1 MVKINVTNRLKRFT
15 AKGKTLHPF
24 GEEHLSPLETDWIA
38 RREREGVLIIA
49 QNLFLK
55 GETNMKKIVA
65 LVLALMM
72 VLSLGVSAL
81 ALTKIELNKV
91 EKTDD
96 GKKLIKFENTVDI
109 LGDPAADKVLYTD
122 GAKGG
127 VAYFVLNTTGL
138 KDVKATYSND
148 TVKAEV
154 MDYNPE
160 TMEWV
165 DGVAYQVVRKDGKA
179 IDEWLNKIPAYDK
192 DTQPDGLDWNK
203 CVPEGGKD
211 QYDWCAYAAKTLNKY
226 FKTTQFYVKTTS
238 EIKILKLTV
247 AANYSASF
255 TEGSVKVSA
264 LRVEDKKTVYTEMK
278 IVNDITIFA
287 YEYVKSAAEYKYALE
302 LFDTGYS
309 DYKTYVN
316 GYKQAD
322 LAQIMGSRVISTTAF
337 RAIEGKNIT
346 VNVYPSAKENDNRVA
361 KSADVT
367 IYNVA
372 AGQKGVNFE
381 YYEKEVKEANKTALA
396 VDGENRKVE
405 FGFYGDQVVKSKFT
419 VNFDLDWTYFQLREF
434 FGKKIEEQDVVTYY
448 IIKDG
453 KVLKEV
459 KVDYMTVDYNDTVK
473 LSIDGE
479 NTTLGQYQI
488 AVKVPAENKGEK
500 NPNTGAES
508 VMGVVAAVAVVS
520 VAAAAAVSLKK

>member
-1 MVKINVTNRLKRFT
+1 
-15 AKGKTLHPF
+15 
-24 GEEHLSPLETDWIA
+24 
-38 RREREGVLIIA
+38 
-49 QNLFLK
+49 
-55 GETNMKKIVA
+55 MKKIVA

-81 ALTKIELNKV
+81 ALTEIKLDQV
-91 EKTDD
+91 EVTED
-96 GKKLIKFENTVDI
+96 GTKLIKFQDTVSFI
-109 LGDPAADKVLYTD
+109 GDPAKVLYTN
-122 GAKGG
+122 GPHGG

-148 TVKAEV
+148 AVKAEII
-154 MDYNPE
+154 DYDPE
-160 TMEWV
+160 KMEYV
-165 DGVAYQVVRKDGKA
+165 DGADWAVVRKDGKA
-179 IDEWLNKIPAYDK
+179 IDEWLNDANNGI
-192 DTQPDGLDWNK
+192 DWSK
-203 CVPEGGKD
+203 CVESGKGN
-211 QYDWCAYAAKTLNKY
+211 YDWCKYVAKTLNKY
-226 FKTTQFYVKTTS
+226 FKTTQFVVKTTS
-238 EIKILKLTV
+238 EIKVLKLTV

-255 TEGSVKVSA
+255 TEGNVKVSA
-264 LRVEDKKTVYTEMK
+264 LRVADKKTVYTEMK
-278 IVNDITIFA
+278 FVNDITIFA
-287 YEYVKSAAEYKYALE
+287 YEYVKSAAEYDYALE
-302 LFDTGYS
+302 LFDEGYS
-309 DYKTYVN
+309 DYETYLA
-316 GYKQAD
+316 GYKTPD
-322 LAQIMGSRVISTTAF
+322 TAQRPGSRVISTTAF
-337 RAIEGKNIT
+337 RAIEGKDIT
-346 VNVYPSAKENDNRVA
+346 VNVYPTPKENDERVA

-381 YYEKEVKEANKTALA
+381 YYEKEVKEATSTALA

-419 VNFDLDWTYFQLREF
+419 VNFDLDWTYFELREF
-434 FGKKIEEQDVVTYY
+434 FGKKVEEQDIVTYY
-448 IIKDG
+448 ILKDG

-479 NTTLGQYQI
+479 NTTLGQYAI

>member
-1 MVKINVTNRLKRFT
+1 
-15 AKGKTLHPF
+15 
-24 GEEHLSPLETDWIA
+24 
-38 RREREGVLIIA
+38 
-49 QNLFLK
+49 
-55 GETNMKKIVA
+55 MKKIVA

-81 ALTKIELNKV
+81 ALTKIDLDQV
-91 EKTDD
+91 EVTED
-96 GKKLIKFENTVDI
+96 GTKLIKFVDTVEFI
-109 LGDPAADKVLYTD
+109 GADKVLYTK
-122 GAKGG
+122 GPHGG

-148 TVKAEV
+148 AVKAEII
-154 MDYNPE
+154 DYDPE
-160 TMEWV
+160 KMEYV
-165 DGVAYQVVRKDGKA
+165 DGADWAVVRKDGKA
-179 IDEWLNKIPAYDK
+179 IDEWLKKIPAYDK
-192 DTQPDGLDWNK
+192 DTQPDGLDWSK
-203 CVPEGGKD
+203 CVESGKGN
-211 QYDWCAYAAKTLNKY
+211 YDWCKYAAKTLNKF
-226 FKTTQFYVKTTS
+226 FKTTQFVVKTTS
-238 EIKILKLTV
+238 EIKVLKLTV

-264 LRVEDKKTVYTEMK
+264 LRVADKKTVYTEMK
-278 IVNDITIFA
+278 FVNDITIFA

-309 DYKTYVN
+309 DYETYVN

-322 LAQIMGSRVISTTAF
+322 LAQRMGSRVISTTAF
-337 RAIEGKNIT
+337 RAIEGKDIT
-346 VNVYPSAKENDNRVA
+346 VNVYPTPKENDERVA

-381 YYEKEVKEANKTALA
+381 YYEREAKEANKTALA

-419 VNFDLDWTYFQLREF
+419 VNFNLDWTYFELREF
-434 FGKKIEEQDVVTYY
+434 FGKKVEEQDIVTYY
-448 IIKDG
+448 ILKDG

-479 NTTLGQYQI
+479 NTTLGQYAI
-488 AVKVPAENKGEK
+488 AVKVPAENKGEE

>member
-1 MVKINVTNRLKRFT
+1 
-15 AKGKTLHPF
+15 
-24 GEEHLSPLETDWIA
+24 
-38 RREREGVLIIA
+38 
-49 QNLFLK
+49 
-55 GETNMKKIVA
+55 MKKIVA

-81 ALTKIELNKV
+81 ALTKIDLDQV
-91 EKTDD
+91 EVTED
-96 GKKLIKFENTVDI
+96 GTKLIKFVDTVEFI
-109 LGDPAADKVLYTD
+109 GAGKVLYTN
-122 GAKGG
+122 GPHGG

-148 TVKAEV
+148 AVKAEII
-154 MDYNPE
+154 DYDPE
-160 TMEWV
+160 KMEFV
-165 DGVAYQVVRKDGKA
+165 DGADWAVVRKDGKA
-179 IDEWLNKIPAYDK
+179 IDEYLAAS
-192 DTQPDGLDWNK
+192 TTLDWSK
-203 CVPEGGKD
+203 CVESGKGN
-211 QYDWCAYAAKTLNKY
+211 YDWCKYVAKTLNKE
-226 FKTTQFYVKTTS
+226 FKTTQFVVKTTS
-238 EIKILKLTV
+238 EIKVLKLTV

-264 LRVEDKKTVYTEMK
+264 LRVADKKTVYTEMK
-278 IVNDITIFA
+278 FVNDITIFA
-287 YEYVKSAAEYKYALE
+287 YEYVKSAAENDYALE
-302 LFDTGYS
+302 LFDEGYS
-309 DYKTYVN
+309 DYETYLA
-316 GYKQAD
+316 GYKTPD
-322 LAQIMGSRVISTTAF
+322 TAQRLGSRVISTTAF
-337 RAIEGKNIT
+337 RAIEGKDIT
-346 VNVYPSAKENDNRVA
+346 VNVYPTPKENDERVA

-381 YYEKEVKEANKTALA
+381 YYEKEVKEATSTALA

-419 VNFDLDWTYFQLREF
+419 VNFDLDWTYFELREF
-434 FGKKIEEQDVVTYY
+434 FGKKVEEQDIVTYY
-448 IIKDG
+448 ILKDG

-479 NTTLGQYQI
+479 NTTLGQYAI
-488 AVKVPAENKGEK
+488 AVKVPAENKGEE

>member
-1 MVKINVTNRLKRFT
+1 
-15 AKGKTLHPF
+15 
-24 GEEHLSPLETDWIA
+24 
-38 RREREGVLIIA
+38 
-49 QNLFLK
+49 
-55 GETNMKKIVA
+55 MKKIVA

-81 ALTKIELNKV
+81 ALTKIDLDQV
-91 EKTDD
+91 EVTED
-96 GKKLIKFENTVDI
+96 GTKLIKFVDTVEFI
-109 LGDPAADKVLYTD
+109 GADKVLYTN
-122 GAKGG
+122 GPHGG

-148 TVKAEV
+148 AVKAEII
-154 MDYNPE
+154 DYDPE
-160 TMEWV
+160 KMEYV
-165 DGVAYQVVRKDGKA
+165 DGADWAVVRKDGKA
-179 IDEWLNKIPAYDK
+179 IDEYLAAS
-192 DTQPDGLDWNK
+192 TTLDWSK
-203 CVPEGGKD
+203 CVESGKGN
-211 QYDWCAYAAKTLNKY
+211 YDWCKYVAKTLNKE
-226 FKTTQFYVKTTS
+226 FKTTQFVVKTTS
-238 EIKILKLTV
+238 EIKVLKLTV

-255 TEGSVKVSA
+255 TEGNVKVSA
-264 LRVEDKKTVYTEMK
+264 LRVADKKTVYTEMK
-278 IVNDITIFA
+278 FVNDITIFA
-287 YEYVKSAAEYKYALE
+287 YEYVKSAAENDYALE
-302 LFDTGYS
+302 LFDEGYS
-309 DYKTYVN
+309 DYETYLA
-316 GYKQAD
+316 GYKTPD
-322 LAQIMGSRVISTTAF
+322 TAQRRGSRVISTTAF
-337 RAIEGKNIT
+337 RAIEGKDIT
-346 VNVYPSAKENDNRVA
+346 VNVYPTPKENDERVA

-381 YYEKEVKEANKTALA
+381 YYEKEVKEATSTALA

-419 VNFDLDWTYFQLREF
+419 VNFDLDWTYFELREF
-434 FGKKIEEQDVVTYY
+434 FGKKVEEQDIVTYY
-448 IIKDG
+448 ILKDG

-479 NTTLGQYQI
+479 NTTLGQYAI
-488 AVKVPAENKGEK
+488 AVKVPAENKGEE

>member
-1 MVKINVTNRLKRFT
+1 
-15 AKGKTLHPF
+15 
-24 GEEHLSPLETDWIA
+24 
-38 RREREGVLIIA
+38 
-49 QNLFLK
+49 
-55 GETNMKKIVA
+55 MKKIVA

-81 ALTKIELNKV
+81 ALTEIKLDQV
-91 EKTDD
+91 EVTED
-96 GKKLIKFENTVDI
+96 GTKLIKFQDTVSFI
-109 LGDPAADKVLYTD
+109 GDPAKVLYTN
-122 GAKGG
+122 GPHGG

-148 TVKAEV
+148 AVKAEII
-154 MDYNPE
+154 DYDPE
-160 TMEWV
+160 KMEYV
-165 DGVAYQVVRKDGKA
+165 DGADWAVVRKDGKA
-179 IDEWLNKIPAYDK
+179 IDEWLNNPNNGI
-192 DTQPDGLDWNK
+192 DWSK
-203 CVPEGGKD
+203 CVESGKGN
-211 QYDWCAYAAKTLNKY
+211 YDWCKYVAKTLNKY
-226 FKTTQFYVKTTS
+226 FKTTQFVVKTTS
-238 EIKILKLTV
+238 EIKVLKLTV

-255 TEGSVKVSA
+255 TEGNVKVSA
-264 LRVEDKKTVYTEMK
+264 LRVADKKTVYTEMK
-278 IVNDITIFA
+278 FVNDITIFA
-287 YEYVKSAAEYKYALE
+287 YEYVKSAAEYDYALE
-302 LFDTGYS
+302 LFDEGYS
-309 DYKTYVN
+309 DYETYLA
-316 GYKQAD
+316 GYKTPD
-322 LAQIMGSRVISTTAF
+322 TAQRRGSRVISTTAF
-337 RAIEGKNIT
+337 RAIEGKDIT
-346 VNVYPSAKENDNRVA
+346 VNVYPTPKENDERVA

-381 YYEKEVKEANKTALA
+381 YYEKEVKEATSTALA

-419 VNFDLDWTYFQLREF
+419 VNFDLDWTYFELREF
-434 FGKKIEEQDVVTYY
+434 FGKKVEEQDIVTYY
-448 IIKDG
+448 ILKDG

-479 NTTLGQYQI
+479 NTTLGQYAI
-488 AVKVPAENKGEK
+488 AVKVPAENKGEE

>member
-1 MVKINVTNRLKRFT
+1 
-15 AKGKTLHPF
+15 
-24 GEEHLSPLETDWIA
+24 
-38 RREREGVLIIA
+38 
-49 QNLFLK
+49 
-55 GETNMKKIVA
+55 MKKIVA

-72 VLSLGVSAL
+72 VLSLGVSAF
-81 ALTKIELNKV
+81 ALTKIELNQV

-96 GKKLIKFENTVDI
+96 GKSLIKFQDTVSF
-109 LGDPAADKVLYTD
+109 LGDPSADKVLYTD
-122 GAKGG
+122 GPHGG
-127 VAYFVLNTTGL
+127 VAYFVIKTTGL

-148 TVKAEV
+148 TVKAEII
-154 MDYNPE
+154 DYNPE

-179 IDEWLNKIPAYDK
+179 IDEWLNN
-192 DTQPDGLDWNK
+192 PDNGIDWSK

-211 QYDWCAYAAKTLNKY
+211 QYGWCVYVVNTLNKY
-226 FKTTQFYVKTTS
+226 FKTTQFVVKTTS
-238 EIKILKLTV
+238 DIKILKLTV

-264 LRVEDKKTVYTEMK
+264 LRVEDKKTVYNEMK
-278 IVNDITIFA
+278 FVNDITIFA

-309 DYKTYVN
+309 DYETYVN

-322 LAQIMGSRVISTTAF
+322 LAQRMGSRVISTTAF

-346 VNVYPSAKENDNRVA
+346 VNVYPSAKENDERVA

-434 FGKKIEEQDVVTYY
+434 FGKKIEEQDIVTYY

-488 AVKVPAENKGEK
+488 AVKVPAENKGEQ

>member
-1 MVKINVTNRLKRFT
+1 
-15 AKGKTLHPF
+15 
-24 GEEHLSPLETDWIA
+24 
-38 RREREGVLIIA
+38 
-49 QNLFLK
+49 
-55 GETNMKKIVA
+55 MKKIVA

-81 ALTKIELNKV
+81 ALTEIKLDQV
-91 EKTDD
+91 EVTED
-96 GKKLIKFENTVDI
+96 GTKLIKFVDTVEFI
-109 LGDPAADKVLYTD
+109 GADKVLYTN
-122 GAKGG
+122 GPHGG
-127 VAYFVLNTTGL
+127 VAYFVLKTTGL

-148 TVKAEV
+148 AVKAEII
-154 MDYNPE
+154 DYDPE
-160 TMEWV
+160 KMEYV
-165 DGVAYQVVRKDGKA
+165 DGADWAVVRKDGKA
-179 IDEWLNKIPAYDK
+179 IDEYLAAS
-192 DTQPDGLDWNK
+192 TTLDWSK
-203 CVPEGGKD
+203 CVESGKGN
-211 QYDWCAYAAKTLNKY
+211 YDWCKYVAKTLNKE
-226 FKTTQFYVKTTS
+226 FKTTQFVVKTTS
-238 EIKILKLTV
+238 EIKVLKLTV

-264 LRVEDKKTVYTEMK
+264 LRVADKKTVYTEMK
-278 IVNDITIFA
+278 FVNDITIFA
-287 YEYVKSAAEYKYALE
+287 YEYVKSAAENDYALE
-302 LFDTGYS
+302 LFDEGYS
-309 DYKTYVN
+309 DYETYLA
-316 GYKQAD
+316 GYTTPET
-322 LAQIMGSRVISTTAF
+322 AQRLGSRVISTTAF
-337 RAIEGKNIT
+337 RAIEGKDIT
-346 VNVYPSAKENDNRVA
+346 VNVYPTPKENDERVA

-381 YYEKEVKEANKTALA
+381 YYEKEVKEATSTALA

-419 VNFDLDWTYFQLREF
+419 VNFDLDWTYFELREF
-434 FGKKIEEQDVVTYY
+434 FGKKVEEQDIVTYY
-448 IIKDG
+448 ILKDG

-479 NTTLGQYQI
+479 NTTLGQYAI
-488 AVKVPAENKGEK
+488 AVKVPAENKGEE

>member
-1 MVKINVTNRLKRFT
+1 
-15 AKGKTLHPF
+15 
-24 GEEHLSPLETDWIA
+24 
-38 RREREGVLIIA
+38 
-49 QNLFLK
+49 
-55 GETNMKKIVA
+55 MKKIVA

-81 ALTKIELNKV
+81 ALTEIKLDQV
-91 EKTDD
+91 EVTED
-96 GKKLIKFENTVDI
+96 GTKLIKFVDTVEFI
-109 LGDPAADKVLYTD
+109 GADKVLYTN
-122 GAKGG
+122 GPHGG
-127 VAYFVLNTTGL
+127 VAYFVLKTTGL

-148 TVKAEV
+148 AVKAEII
-154 MDYNPE
+154 DYDPE
-160 TMEWV
+160 KMEFV
-165 DGVAYQVVRKDGKA
+165 DGADWAVVRKDGKA
-179 IDEWLNKIPAYDK
+179 IDEYLAAS
-192 DTQPDGLDWNK
+192 TTLDWSK
-203 CVPEGGKD
+203 CVESGKGN
-211 QYDWCAYAAKTLNKY
+211 YDWCKYVAKTLNKE
-226 FKTTQFYVKTTS
+226 FKTTQFVVKTTS
-238 EIKILKLTV
+238 EIKVLKLTV

-264 LRVEDKKTVYTEMK
+264 LRVADKKTVYTEMK
-278 IVNDITIFA
+278 FVNDITIFA
-287 YEYVKSAAEYKYALE
+287 YEYVKSAAENNYALE
-302 LFDTGYS
+302 LFDEGYS
-309 DYKTYVN
+309 DYETYLA
-316 GYKQAD
+316 GYKTPD
-322 LAQIMGSRVISTTAF
+322 TAQRPGSRVISTTAF
-337 RAIEGKNIT
+337 RAIEGKDIT
-346 VNVYPSAKENDNRVA
+346 VNVYPTPKENDERVA

-381 YYEKEVKEANKTALA
+381 YYEKEVKEATSTALA

-419 VNFDLDWTYFQLREF
+419 VNFDLDWTYFELREF
-434 FGKKIEEQDVVTYY
+434 FGKKVEEQDIVTYY
-448 IIKDG
+448 ILKDG

-479 NTTLGQYQI
+479 NTTLGQYAI
-488 AVKVPAENKGEK
+488 AVKVPAENKGEE

>member
-1 MVKINVTNRLKRFT
+1 
-15 AKGKTLHPF
+15 
-24 GEEHLSPLETDWIA
+24 
-38 RREREGVLIIA
+38 
-49 QNLFLK
+49 
-55 GETNMKKIVA
+55 MKKIVA

-81 ALTKIELNKV
+81 ALTKIDLDQV
-91 EKTDD
+91 EVTED
-96 GKKLIKFENTVDI
+96 GKSHYKFQDTVFFD
-109 LGDPAADKVLYTD
+109 GDTSKDKVLYTK
-122 GAKGG
+122 GPHGG
-127 VAYFVLNTTGL
+127 VAHFVINTTGL

-148 TVKAEV
+148 AVKAEV

-160 TMEWV
+160 TMEYLS
-165 DGVAYQVVRKDGKA
+165 DATYDLARKDGSANKLA
-179 IDEWLNKIPAYDK
+179 EDLANTKTVDWSEEAKMNRYEWIKYVA
-192 DTQPDGLDWNK
+192 T
-203 CVPEGGKD
+203 
-211 QYDWCAYAAKTLNKY
+211 TLNKE
-226 FKTTQFYVKTTS
+226 FKTTQYYAKCTS
-238 EIKILKLTV
+238 EIKVLKLTV

-264 LRVEDKKTVYTEMK
+264 LRVADKKTVYTEMK
-278 IVNDITIFA
+278 FVNDITIFA

-309 DYKTYVN
+309 DYETYVN

-322 LAQIMGSRVISTTAF
+322 LAQRMGSRVISTTAF
-337 RAIEGKNIT
+337 RAIEGKDIT
-346 VNVYPSAKENDNRVA
+346 VNVYPTPKENDERVA

-381 YYEKEVKEANKTALA
+381 YYEKEVKEATSTALA

-419 VNFDLDWTYFQLREF
+419 VNFNLDWTYFELREF
-434 FGKKIEEQDVVTYY
+434 FGKKVEEQDIVTYY
-448 IIKDG
+448 ILKDG

-479 NTTLGQYQI
+479 NTTLGQYAI
-488 AVKVPAENKGEK
+488 AVKVPAENKGEE

>member
-1 MVKINVTNRLKRFT
+1 
-15 AKGKTLHPF
+15 
-24 GEEHLSPLETDWIA
+24 
-38 RREREGVLIIA
+38 
-49 QNLFLK
+49 
-55 GETNMKKIVA
+55 MKKIVA

-81 ALTKIELNKV
+81 ALTKIELDQV
-91 EKTDD
+91 EVTED
-96 GKKLIKFENTVDI
+96 GTKLIKFVDTVDFI
-109 LGDPAADKVLYTD
+109 GSGKVLYTN
-122 GAKGG
+122 GPHGG
-127 VAYFVLNTTGL
+127 VAYFVLKTTGL
-138 KDVKATYSND
+138 KDVKATYSNGD
-148 TVKAEV
+148 AVKAEII
-154 MDYNPE
+154 DYDPE
-160 TMEWV
+160 KMEFV
-165 DGVAYQVVRKDGKA
+165 DGADWAVVRKDGKA
-179 IDEWLNKIPAYDK
+179 IDEYLAAS
-192 DTQPDGLDWNK
+192 TTLDWSK
-203 CVPEGGKD
+203 CVESGKGN
-211 QYDWCAYAAKTLNKY
+211 YDWCKYVAKTLNKE
-226 FKTTQFYVKTTS
+226 FKTTQFVVKTTS
-238 EIKILKLTV
+238 EIKVLKLTV

-264 LRVEDKKTVYTEMK
+264 LRVADKKTVYTEMK
-278 IVNDITIFA
+278 FINDVTIFA

-302 LFDTGYS
+302 LFDEGYS
-309 DYKTYVN
+309 DYETYLA
-316 GYKQAD
+316 GYKTPD
-322 LAQIMGSRVISTTAF
+322 TAQRPGSRVISTTAF
-337 RAIEGKNIT
+337 RAIEGKDIT
-346 VNVYPSAKENDNRVA
+346 VNVYPTPKENDERVA

-381 YYEKEVKEANKTALA
+381 YYEKEVKEATSTALA

-419 VNFDLDWTYFQLREF
+419 VNFDLDWTYFELREF
-434 FGKKIEEQDVVTYY
+434 FGKKVEEQDIVTYY
-448 IIKDG
+448 ILKDG

-479 NTTLGQYQI
+479 NTTLGQYAI
-488 AVKVPAENKGEK
+488 AVKVPAENKGEE

>member
-1 MVKINVTNRLKRFT
+1 
-15 AKGKTLHPF
+15 
-24 GEEHLSPLETDWIA
+24 
-38 RREREGVLIIA
+38 
-49 QNLFLK
+49 
-55 GETNMKKIVA
+55 MKKIVA

-81 ALTKIELNKV
+81 ALTEIKLDQV
-91 EKTDD
+91 EVTED
-96 GKKLIKFENTVDI
+96 GAKLIKFQDTVSFI
-109 LGDPAADKVLYTD
+109 GDPAKVLYTN
-122 GAKGG
+122 GPHGG

-148 TVKAEV
+148 AVKAKII
-154 MDYNPE
+154 DYDPE
-160 TMEWV
+160 KMEFV
-165 DGVAYQVVRKDGKA
+165 DGADWAVVRKDGKA
-179 IDEWLNKIPAYDK
+179 IDEYLAAS
-192 DTQPDGLDWNK
+192 TTLDWSK
-203 CVPEGGKD
+203 CVESGKGN
-211 QYDWCAYAAKTLNKY
+211 YDWCKYVAKTLNKF
-226 FKTTQFYVKTTS
+226 FKTTQFVVKTTS
-238 EIKILKLTV
+238 EIKVLKLTV

-264 LRVEDKKTVYTEMK
+264 LRVADKKTVYTEMK
-278 IVNDITIFA
+278 FVNDITIFA
-287 YEYVKSAAEYKYALE
+287 YEYVKSAAENDYALE
-302 LFDTGYS
+302 LFDEGYS
-309 DYKTYVN
+309 DYETYLA
-316 GYKQAD
+316 GYKTPD
-322 LAQIMGSRVISTTAF
+322 TAQRRGSRVISTTAF
-337 RAIEGKNIT
+337 RAIEGKDIT
-346 VNVYPSAKENDNRVA
+346 VNVYPTPKENDERVA

-381 YYEKEVKEANKTALA
+381 YYEKEVKEATSTALA

-419 VNFDLDWTYFQLREF
+419 VNFDLDWTYFELREF
-434 FGKKIEEQDVVTYY
+434 FGKKVEEQDIVTYY
-448 IIKDG
+448 ILKDG

-479 NTTLGQYQI
+479 NTTLGQYAI
-488 AVKVPAENKGEK
+488 AVKVPAENKGEE

>member
-1 MVKINVTNRLKRFT
+1 
-15 AKGKTLHPF
+15 
-24 GEEHLSPLETDWIA
+24 
-38 RREREGVLIIA
+38 
-49 QNLFLK
+49 
-55 GETNMKKIVA
+55 MKKIVA

-81 ALTKIELNKV
+81 ALTEIKLDQV
-91 EKTDD
+91 EVTED
-96 GKKLIKFENTVDI
+96 GTKLIKFVDTVEFI
-109 LGDPAADKVLYTD
+109 GADKVLYTN
-122 GAKGG
+122 GPHGG
-127 VAYFVLNTTGL
+127 VAYFVLKTTGL

-148 TVKAEV
+148 AVKAEII
-154 MDYNPE
+154 DYDPE
-160 TMEWV
+160 KMEFV
-165 DGVAYQVVRKDGKA
+165 DGADWAVVRKDGKA
-179 IDEWLNKIPAYDK
+179 IDEYLAAS
-192 DTQPDGLDWNK
+192 TTLDWSK
-203 CVPEGGKD
+203 CVESGKGN
-211 QYDWCAYAAKTLNKY
+211 YDWCKYVAKTLNKE
-226 FKTTQFYVKTTS
+226 FKTTQFVVKTTS
-238 EIKILKLTV
+238 EIKVLKLTV

-264 LRVEDKKTVYTEMK
+264 LRVADKKTVYTEMK
-278 IVNDITIFA
+278 FVNDITIFA
-287 YEYVKSAAEYKYALE
+287 YEYVKSAAEYDYALE
-302 LFDTGYS
+302 LFDEGYS
-309 DYKTYVN
+309 DYETYLA
-316 GYKQAD
+316 GYKTPD
-322 LAQIMGSRVISTTAF
+322 TAQRLGSRVISTTAF
-337 RAIEGKNIT
+337 RAIEGKDIT
-346 VNVYPSAKENDNRVA
+346 VNVYPTPKENDERVA

-381 YYEKEVKEANKTALA
+381 YYEKEVKEATSTALA

-419 VNFDLDWTYFQLREF
+419 VNFDLDWTYFELREF
-434 FGKKIEEQDVVTYY
+434 FGKKVEEQDIVTYY
-448 IIKDG
+448 ILKDG

-479 NTTLGQYQI
+479 NTTLGQYAI
-488 AVKVPAENKGEK
+488 AVKVPAENKGEE

>member
-1 MVKINVTNRLKRFT
+1 
-15 AKGKTLHPF
+15 
-24 GEEHLSPLETDWIA
+24 
-38 RREREGVLIIA
+38 
-49 QNLFLK
+49 
-55 GETNMKKIVA
+55 MKKIVA

-81 ALTKIELNKV
+81 ALTKIELDQV
-91 EKTDD
+91 EVTED
-96 GKKLIKFENTVDI
+96 GTKLIKFVDTVEFI
-109 LGDPAADKVLYTD
+109 GADKVLYTN
-122 GAKGG
+122 GPHGG
-127 VAYFVLNTTGL
+127 VAYFVLKTTGL
-138 KDVKATYSND
+138 KDVKATYSNGD
-148 TVKAEV
+148 AVKAEII
-154 MDYNPE
+154 DYDPE
-160 TMEWV
+160 KMEFV
-165 DGVAYQVVRKDGKA
+165 DGADWAVVRKDGKA
-179 IDEWLNKIPAYDK
+179 IDEYLAAS
-192 DTQPDGLDWNK
+192 TTLDWSK
-203 CVPEGGKD
+203 CVESGKGN
-211 QYDWCAYAAKTLNKY
+211 YDWCKYVAKTLNKE
-226 FKTTQFYVKTTS
+226 FKTTQFVVKTTS
-238 EIKILKLTV
+238 EIKVLKLTV

-264 LRVEDKKTVYTEMK
+264 LRVADKKTVYTEMK
-278 IVNDITIFA
+278 FINDVTIFA

-302 LFDTGYS
+302 LFDEGYS
-309 DYKTYVN
+309 DYETYLA
-316 GYKQAD
+316 GYKTPD
-322 LAQIMGSRVISTTAF
+322 TAQRLGSRVISTTAF
-337 RAIEGKNIT
+337 RAIEGKDIT
-346 VNVYPSAKENDNRVA
+346 VNVYPTPKENDERVA

-381 YYEKEVKEANKTALA
+381 YYEKEVKEATSTALA

-419 VNFDLDWTYFQLREF
+419 VNFDLDWTYFELREF
-434 FGKKIEEQDVVTYY
+434 FGKKVEEQDIVTYY
-448 IIKDG
+448 ILKDG

-479 NTTLGQYQI
+479 NTTLGQYAI
-488 AVKVPAENKGEK
+488 AVKVPAENKGEE

>member
-1 MVKINVTNRLKRFT
+1 
-15 AKGKTLHPF
+15 
-24 GEEHLSPLETDWIA
+24 
-38 RREREGVLIIA
+38 
-49 QNLFLK
+49 
-55 GETNMKKIVA
+55 MKKIVA

-81 ALTKIELNKV
+81 ALTEIKLDQV
-91 EKTDD
+91 EVTED
-96 GKKLIKFENTVDI
+96 GTKLIKFVDTVEFI
-109 LGDPAADKVLYTD
+109 GADKVLYTN
-122 GAKGG
+122 GPHGG

-138 KDVKATYSND
+138 KDVKATYAND
-148 TVKAEV
+148 AVKAEII
-154 MDYNPE
+154 DYDPE
-160 TMEWV
+160 KMEFV
-165 DGVAYQVVRKDGKA
+165 DGADWAVVRKDGKA
-179 IDEWLNKIPAYDK
+179 IDEYLAAS
-192 DTQPDGLDWNK
+192 TTLDWSK
-203 CVPEGGKD
+203 CVESGKGN
-211 QYDWCAYAAKTLNKY
+211 YDWCKYVAKTLNKE
-226 FKTTQFYVKTTS
+226 FKTTQFVVKTTS
-238 EIKILKLTV
+238 EIKVLKLTV

-264 LRVEDKKTVYTEMK
+264 LRVADKKTVYTEMK
-278 IVNDITIFA
+278 FVNDITIFA
-287 YEYVKSAAEYKYALE
+287 YEYVKSAAENDYALE
-302 LFDTGYS
+302 LFDVGYS
-309 DYKTYVN
+309 DYETYLA
-316 GYKQAD
+316 GYKTPD
-322 LAQIMGSRVISTTAF
+322 TAQRLGSRVISTTAF
-337 RAIEGKNIT
+337 RAIEGKDIT
-346 VNVYPSAKENDNRVA
+346 VNVYPTPKENDERVA

-381 YYEKEVKEANKTALA
+381 YYEKEVKEATSTALA

-419 VNFDLDWTYFQLREF
+419 VNFDLDWTYFELREF
-434 FGKKIEEQDVVTYY
+434 FGKKVEEQDIVTYY
-448 IIKDG
+448 ILKDG

-479 NTTLGQYQI
+479 NTTLGQYAI
-488 AVKVPAENKGEK
+488 AVKVPAENKGEE

>member
-1 MVKINVTNRLKRFT
+1 
-15 AKGKTLHPF
+15 
-24 GEEHLSPLETDWIA
+24 
-38 RREREGVLIIA
+38 
-49 QNLFLK
+49 
-55 GETNMKKIVA
+55 MKKIVA

-81 ALTKIELNKV
+81 ALTKIDLDQV
-91 EKTDD
+91 EVTED
-96 GKKLIKFENTVDI
+96 GTKLIKFVDTVEFI
-109 LGDPAADKVLYTD
+109 GADKVLYTN
-122 GAKGG
+122 GPHGG
-127 VAYFVLNTTGL
+127 VAYFVLKTTGL

-148 TVKAEV
+148 AVKAEII
-154 MDYNPE
+154 DYDPE
-160 TMEWV
+160 KMEFV
-165 DGVAYQVVRKDGKA
+165 DGADWAVVRKDGKA
-179 IDEWLNKIPAYDK
+179 IDEYLAAS
-192 DTQPDGLDWNK
+192 TTLDWSK
-203 CVPEGGKD
+203 CVESGKGN
-211 QYDWCAYAAKTLNKY
+211 YDWCKYVAKTLNKE
-226 FKTTQFYVKTTS
+226 FKTTQFVVKTTS
-238 EIKILKLTV
+238 EIKVLKLTV

-264 LRVEDKKTVYTEMK
+264 LRVADKKTVYTEMK
-278 IVNDITIFA
+278 FVNDITIFA
-287 YEYVKSAAEYKYALE
+287 YEYVKSAAENDYALE
-302 LFDTGYS
+302 LFDEGYS
-309 DYKTYVN
+309 DYETYLA
-316 GYKQAD
+316 GYKTPD
-322 LAQIMGSRVISTTAF
+322 TAQRRGSRVISTTAF
-337 RAIEGKNIT
+337 RAIEGKDIT
-346 VNVYPSAKENDNRVA
+346 VNVYPTPKENDERVA

-381 YYEKEVKEANKTALA
+381 YYEKEVKEATSTALA

-419 VNFDLDWTYFQLREF
+419 VNFDLDWTYFKLREF
-434 FGKKIEEQDVVTYY
+434 FGKKVEEQDIVTYY
-448 IIKDG
+448 ILKDG

-479 NTTLGQYQI
+479 NTTLGQYAI
-488 AVKVPAENKGEK
+488 AVKVPAENKGEE

>member
-1 MVKINVTNRLKRFT
+1 
-15 AKGKTLHPF
+15 
-24 GEEHLSPLETDWIA
+24 
-38 RREREGVLIIA
+38 
-49 QNLFLK
+49 
-55 GETNMKKIVA
+55 MKKIVA

-81 ALTKIELNKV
+81 ALTEIKLDQV
-91 EKTDD
+91 EVTED
-96 GKKLIKFENTVDI
+96 GTKLIKFVDTVEFI
-109 LGDPAADKVLYTD
+109 GADKVLYTK
-122 GAKGG
+122 GPHGG

-148 TVKAEV
+148 AVKAEII
-154 MDYNPE
+154 DYDPE
-160 TMEWV
+160 KMEFV
-165 DGVAYQVVRKDGKA
+165 DGADWAVVRKDGKA
-179 IDEWLNKIPAYDK
+179 IDEYLAAS
-192 DTQPDGLDWNK
+192 TTLDWSK
-203 CVPEGGKD
+203 CVESGKGN
-211 QYDWCAYAAKTLNKY
+211 YDWCKYVAKTLNKE
-226 FKTTQFYVKTTS
+226 FKTTQFVVKTTS
-238 EIKILKLTV
+238 EIKVLKLTV

-264 LRVEDKKTVYTEMK
+264 LRVADKKTVYTEMK
-278 IVNDITIFA
+278 FVNDITIFA
-287 YEYVKSAAEYKYALE
+287 YEYVKSAAENDYALE
-302 LFDTGYS
+302 LFDEGYS
-309 DYKTYVN
+309 DYETYLA
-316 GYKQAD
+316 GYKTPD
-322 LAQIMGSRVISTTAF
+322 TAQRLGSRVISTTAF
-337 RAIEGKNIT
+337 RAIEGKDIT
-346 VNVYPSAKENDNRVA
+346 VNVYPTPKENDERVA

-381 YYEKEVKEANKTALA
+381 YYEKEVKEATSTALA

-419 VNFDLDWTYFQLREF
+419 VNFDLDWTYFELREF
-434 FGKKIEEQDVVTYY
+434 FGKKVEEQDIVTYY
-448 IIKDG
+448 ILKDG

-479 NTTLGQYQI
+479 NTTLGQYAI
-488 AVKVPAENKGEK
+488 AVKVPAENKGEE

>member
-1 MVKINVTNRLKRFT
+1 
-15 AKGKTLHPF
+15 
-24 GEEHLSPLETDWIA
+24 
-38 RREREGVLIIA
+38 
-49 QNLFLK
+49 
-55 GETNMKKIVA
+55 MKKIVA

-72 VLSLGVSAL
+72 VLSLGVPAL
-81 ALTKIELNKV
+81 ALTEIKLDQV
-91 EKTDD
+91 EVTED
-96 GKKLIKFENTVDI
+96 GTKLIKFVDTVEFI
-109 LGDPAADKVLYTD
+109 GADKVLYTK
-122 GAKGG
+122 GPHGG

-148 TVKAEV
+148 AVKAEII
-154 MDYNPE
+154 DYDPE
-160 TMEWV
+160 KMEFV
-165 DGVAYQVVRKDGKA
+165 DGADWAVVRKDGKA
-179 IDEWLNKIPAYDK
+179 IDEYLAAS
-192 DTQPDGLDWNK
+192 TTLDWSK
-203 CVPEGGKD
+203 CVESGKGN
-211 QYDWCAYAAKTLNKY
+211 YDWCKYVAKTLNKE
-226 FKTTQFYVKTTS
+226 FKTTQFVVKTTS
-238 EIKILKLTV
+238 EIKVLKLTV

-264 LRVEDKKTVYTEMK
+264 LRVADKKTVYTEMK
-278 IVNDITIFA
+278 FVNDITIFA
-287 YEYVKSAAEYKYALE
+287 YEYVKSAAENDYALE
-302 LFDTGYS
+302 LFGEGYS
-309 DYKTYVN
+309 DYETYLA
-316 GYKQAD
+316 GYKTPD
-322 LAQIMGSRVISTTAF
+322 TAQRRGSRVISTTAF
-337 RAIEGKNIT
+337 RAIEGKDIT
-346 VNVYPSAKENDNRVA
+346 VNVYPTPKENDERVA

-381 YYEKEVKEANKTALA
+381 YYEKEVKEATSTALA

-419 VNFDLDWTYFQLREF
+419 VNFDLDWTYFELREF
-434 FGKKIEEQDVVTYY
+434 FGKKVEEQDIVTYY
-448 IIKDG
+448 ILKDG

-479 NTTLGQYQI
+479 NTTLGQYAI
-488 AVKVPAENKGEK
+488 AVKVPAENKGEE

>member
-1 MVKINVTNRLKRFT
+1 
-15 AKGKTLHPF
+15 
-24 GEEHLSPLETDWIA
+24 
-38 RREREGVLIIA
+38 
-49 QNLFLK
+49 
-55 GETNMKKIVA
+55 MKKIVA

-81 ALTKIELNKV
+81 ALTKIDLDQV
-91 EKTDD
+91 EVTED
-96 GKKLIKFENTVDI
+96 GTKLIKFVDTVEFI
-109 LGDPAADKVLYTD
+109 GADKVLYTN
-122 GAKGG
+122 GPHGG
-127 VAYFVLNTTGL
+127 VAYFVLKTTGL

-148 TVKAEV
+148 AVKAEII
-154 MDYNPE
+154 DYDPE
-160 TMEWV
+160 KMEFV
-165 DGVAYQVVRKDGKA
+165 DGADWAVVRKDGKA
-179 IDEWLNKIPAYDK
+179 IDEYLAAS
-192 DTQPDGLDWNK
+192 TTLDWSK
-203 CVPEGGKD
+203 CVESGKGN
-211 QYDWCAYAAKTLNKY
+211 YDWCKYVAKTLNKE
-226 FKTTQFYVKTTS
+226 FKTTQFVVKTTS
-238 EIKILKLTV
+238 EIKVLKLTV

-264 LRVEDKKTVYTEMK
+264 LRVADKKTVYTEMK
-278 IVNDITIFA
+278 FVNDITIFA
-287 YEYVKSAAEYKYALE
+287 YEYVKSAAENDYALE
-302 LFDTGYS
+302 LFDEGYS
-309 DYKTYVN
+309 DYETYLA
-316 GYKQAD
+316 GYKTPD
-322 LAQIMGSRVISTTAF
+322 TAQRPGSRVISTTAF
-337 RAIEGKNIT
+337 RAIEGKDIT
-346 VNVYPSAKENDNRVA
+346 VNVYPTPKENDERVA

-381 YYEKEVKEANKTALA
+381 YYEKEVKEATSTALA

-419 VNFDLDWTYFQLREF
+419 VNFDLDWTYFELREF
-434 FGKKIEEQDVVTYY
+434 FGKKVEEQDIVTYY
-448 IIKDG
+448 ILKDG

-479 NTTLGQYQI
+479 NTTLGQYAI
-488 AVKVPAENKGEK
+488 AVKVPAENKGEE

>member
-1 MVKINVTNRLKRFT
+1 
-15 AKGKTLHPF
+15 
-24 GEEHLSPLETDWIA
+24 
-38 RREREGVLIIA
+38 
-49 QNLFLK
+49 
-55 GETNMKKIVA
+55 MKKIVA

-81 ALTKIELNKV
+81 ALTEIKLDQV
-91 EKTDD
+91 EVTED
-96 GKKLIKFENTVDI
+96 GTKLIKFVDTVEFI
-109 LGDPAADKVLYTD
+109 GADKVLYTN
-122 GAKGG
+122 GPNGG
-127 VAYFVLNTTGL
+127 VAYFVINTTGL

-148 TVKAEV
+148 AVKAEII
-154 MDYNPE
+154 DYDPE
-160 TMEWV
+160 KMEFV
-165 DGVAYQVVRKDGKA
+165 DGADWAVVRKDGKA
-179 IDEWLNKIPAYDK
+179 IDEYLAAS
-192 DTQPDGLDWNK
+192 TTLDWSK
-203 CVPEGGKD
+203 CVESGKGN
-211 QYDWCAYAAKTLNKY
+211 YDWCKYVAKTLNKE
-226 FKTTQFYVKTTS
+226 FKTTQFVVKTTS
-238 EIKILKLTV
+238 EIKVLKLTV

-264 LRVEDKKTVYTEMK
+264 LRVADKKTVYTEMK
-278 IVNDITIFA
+278 FVNDITIFA
-287 YEYVKSAAEYKYALE
+287 YEYVKSAAENDYALE
-302 LFDTGYS
+302 LFDEGYS
-309 DYKTYVN
+309 DYETYLA
-316 GYKQAD
+316 GYKTPD
-322 LAQIMGSRVISTTAF
+322 TAQRLGSRVISTTAF
-337 RAIEGKNIT
+337 RAIEGKDIT
-346 VNVYPSAKENDNRVA
+346 VNVYPTPKENDERVA

-381 YYEKEVKEANKTALA
+381 YYEKEVKEATSTALA

-419 VNFDLDWTYFQLREF
+419 VNFDLDWTYFELREF
-434 FGKKIEEQDVVTYY
+434 FGKKVEEQDIVTYY
-448 IIKDG
+448 ILKDG

-479 NTTLGQYQI
+479 NTTLGQYAI
-488 AVKVPAENKGEK
+488 AVKVPADNKGEE

>member
-1 MVKINVTNRLKRFT
+1 
-15 AKGKTLHPF
+15 
-24 GEEHLSPLETDWIA
+24 
-38 RREREGVLIIA
+38 
-49 QNLFLK
+49 
-55 GETNMKKIVA
+55 MKKIVA

-81 ALTKIELNKV
+81 ALTEIKLDQV
-91 EKTDD
+91 EVTED
-96 GKKLIKFENTVDI
+96 GTKLIKFQDTVSFI
-109 LGDPAADKVLYTD
+109 GDPAKVLYTN
-122 GAKGG
+122 GPHGG

-148 TVKAEV
+148 AVKAEII
-154 MDYNPE
+154 DYDPE
-160 TMEWV
+160 KMEYV
-165 DGVAYQVVRKDGKA
+165 DGADWAVVRKDGKA
-179 IDEWLNKIPAYDK
+179 IDEWLNDANNGI
-192 DTQPDGLDWNK
+192 DWSK
-203 CVPEGGKD
+203 CVESGKGN
-211 QYDWCAYAAKTLNKY
+211 YDWCKYVAKTLNKY
-226 FKTTQFYVKTTS
+226 FKTTQFVVKTTS
-238 EIKILKLTV
+238 EIKVLKLTV

-264 LRVEDKKTVYTEMK
+264 LRVADKKTVYTEMK
-278 IVNDITIFA
+278 FVNDITIFA
-287 YEYVKSAAEYKYALE
+287 YEYVKSAAEYDYALE
-302 LFDTGYS
+302 LFDEGYS
-309 DYKTYVN
+309 DYETYLA
-316 GYKQAD
+316 GYKTPNT
-322 LAQIMGSRVISTTAF
+322 AQRLGSRVISTTAF
-337 RAIEGKNIT
+337 RAIEGKDIT
-346 VNVYPSAKENDNRVA
+346 VNVYPSAKENDERVA
-361 KSADVT
+361 QSANVT

-381 YYEKEVKEANKTALA
+381 YYEKEVKEATSTALA

-419 VNFDLDWTYFQLREF
+419 VNFDLDWTYFELREF
-434 FGKKIEEQDVVTYY
+434 FGKKVEEQDIVTYY
-448 IIKDG
+448 ILKDG

-479 NTTLGQYQI
+479 NTTLGQYAI
-488 AVKVPAENKGEK
+488 AVKVPAENKGEE

>member
-1 MVKINVTNRLKRFT
+1 
-15 AKGKTLHPF
+15 
-24 GEEHLSPLETDWIA
+24 
-38 RREREGVLIIA
+38 
-49 QNLFLK
+49 
-55 GETNMKKIVA
+55 MKKIVA

-81 ALTKIELNKV
+81 ALTEIKLDQV
-91 EKTDD
+91 EVTED
-96 GKKLIKFENTVDI
+96 GTKLIKFVDTVEFI
-109 LGDPAADKVLYTD
+109 GADKVLYTN
-122 GAKGG
+122 GPHGG

-148 TVKAEV
+148 AVKAEII
-154 MDYNPE
+154 DYDPE
-160 TMEWV
+160 KMEFV
-165 DGVAYQVVRKDGKA
+165 DGADWAVVRKDGKA
-179 IDEWLNKIPAYDK
+179 IDEYLAAS
-192 DTQPDGLDWNK
+192 TTLDWSK
-203 CVPEGGKD
+203 CVESGKGN
-211 QYDWCAYAAKTLNKY
+211 YDWCKYVAKTLNKE
-226 FKTTQFYVKTTS
+226 FKTTQFVVKTTS
-238 EIKILKLTV
+238 EIKVLKLTV

-264 LRVEDKKTVYTEMK
+264 LRVADKKTVYTEMK
-278 IVNDITIFA
+278 FVNDITIFA
-287 YEYVKSAAEYKYALE
+287 YEYVKSAAENDYALE
-302 LFDTGYS
+302 LFDEGYS
-309 DYKTYVN
+309 DYETYLA
-316 GYKQAD
+316 GYKTPD
-322 LAQIMGSRVISTTAF
+322 TAQRRGSRVISTTAF
-337 RAIEGKNIT
+337 RAIEGKDIT
-346 VNVYPSAKENDNRVA
+346 VNVYPTPKENDERVA

-381 YYEKEVKEANKTALA
+381 YYEKEVKEATSTALA

-419 VNFDLDWTYFQLREF
+419 VNFDLDWTYFELREF
-434 FGKKIEEQDVVTYY
+434 FGKKVEEQDIVTYY
-448 IIKDG
+448 ILKDG

-479 NTTLGQYQI
+479 NTTLGQYAI
-488 AVKVPAENKGEK
+488 AVKVPAENKGEE

>member
-1 MVKINVTNRLKRFT
+1 
-15 AKGKTLHPF
+15 
-24 GEEHLSPLETDWIA
+24 
-38 RREREGVLIIA
+38 
-49 QNLFLK
+49 
-55 GETNMKKIVA
+55 MKKIVA

-81 ALTKIELNKV
+81 ALTLTEIKLDQV
-91 EKTDD
+91 EVTED
-96 GKKLIKFENTVDI
+96 GAKLIKFQDTVSFI
-109 LGDPAADKVLYTD
+109 GDPAKVLYTN
-122 GAKGG
+122 GPHGG

-148 TVKAEV
+148 AVKAEII
-154 MDYNPE
+154 DYDPE
-160 TMEWV
+160 KMEYV
-165 DGVAYQVVRKDGKA
+165 DGADWAVVRKDGKA
-179 IDEWLNKIPAYDK
+179 IDEWLNDANNGI
-192 DTQPDGLDWNK
+192 DWSK
-203 CVPEGGKD
+203 CVESGKGN
-211 QYDWCAYAAKTLNKY
+211 YDWCKYVAKTLNKE
-226 FKTTQFYVKTTS
+226 FKTTQFVVKTTS
-238 EIKILKLTV
+238 EIKVLKLTV

-255 TEGSVKVSA
+255 TEGNVKVSA
-264 LRVEDKKTVYTEMK
+264 LRVADKKTVYTEMK
-278 IVNDITIFA
+278 FVNDITIFA
-287 YEYVKSAAEYKYALE
+287 YEYVKSAAENDYALE
-302 LFDTGYS
+302 LFDVGYS
-309 DYKTYVN
+309 DYETYLA
-316 GYKQAD
+316 GYKTPD
-322 LAQIMGSRVISTTAF
+322 TAQRPGSRVISTTAF
-337 RAIEGKNIT
+337 RAIEGKDIT
-346 VNVYPSAKENDNRVA
+346 VNVCPAPKENDEKRVA
-361 KSADVT
+361 SSADVT

-381 YYEKEVKEANKTALA
+381 YYEKEVKEATSTALA

-419 VNFDLDWTYFQLREF
+419 VNFDLDWTYFELREF
-434 FGKKIEEQDVVTYY
+434 FGKKVEEQDIVTYY
-448 IIKDG
+448 ILKDG

-479 NTTLGQYQI
+479 NTTLGQYAI

>member
-1 MVKINVTNRLKRFT
+1 
-15 AKGKTLHPF
+15 
-24 GEEHLSPLETDWIA
+24 
-38 RREREGVLIIA
+38 
-49 QNLFLK
+49 
-55 GETNMKKIVA
+55 MKKIVA

-81 ALTKIELNKV
+81 ALTKIDLDQV
-91 EKTDD
+91 EVTED
-96 GKKLIKFENTVDI
+96 GTKLIKFVDTVDFI
-109 LGDPAADKVLYTD
+109 GSGKVLYTN
-122 GAKGG
+122 GPHGG
-127 VAYFVLNTTGL
+127 VAYFVLKTTGL

-148 TVKAEV
+148 AVKAEII
-154 MDYNPE
+154 DYDPE
-160 TMEWV
+160 KMEFV
-165 DGVAYQVVRKDGKA
+165 DGADWAVVRKDGKA
-179 IDEWLNKIPAYDK
+179 IDEYLAAS
-192 DTQPDGLDWNK
+192 TTLDWSK
-203 CVPEGGKD
+203 CVESGKGN
-211 QYDWCAYAAKTLNKY
+211 YDWCKYVAKTLNKE
-226 FKTTQFYVKTTS
+226 FKTTQFVVKTTS
-238 EIKILKLTV
+238 EIKVLKLTV

-264 LRVEDKKTVYTEMK
+264 LRVADKKTVYTEMK
-278 IVNDITIFA
+278 FVNDITIFA
-287 YEYVKSAAEYKYALE
+287 YEYVKSAAENDYALE
-302 LFDTGYS
+302 LFDEGYS
-309 DYKTYVN
+309 DYETYLA
-316 GYKQAD
+316 GYKTPD
-322 LAQIMGSRVISTTAF
+322 TAQRRGSRVISTTAF
-337 RAIEGKNIT
+337 RAIEGKDIT
-346 VNVYPSAKENDNRVA
+346 VNVYPTPKENDERVA

-381 YYEKEVKEANKTALA
+381 YYEKEVKEATSTALA

-419 VNFDLDWTYFQLREF
+419 VNFDLDWTYFELREF
-434 FGKKIEEQDVVTYY
+434 FGKKVEEQDIVTYY
-448 IIKDG
+448 ILKDG

-479 NTTLGQYQI
+479 NTTLGQYAI
-488 AVKVPAENKGEK
+488 AVKVPAENKGEE

>member
-1 MVKINVTNRLKRFT
+1 
-15 AKGKTLHPF
+15 
-24 GEEHLSPLETDWIA
+24 
-38 RREREGVLIIA
+38 
-49 QNLFLK
+49 
-55 GETNMKKIVA
+55 MKKIVA

-81 ALTKIELNKV
+81 ALTEIKLDQV
-91 EKTDD
+91 EVTED
-96 GKKLIKFENTVDI
+96 GTKLIKFVDTVDFT
-109 LGDPAADKVLYTD
+109 GSGKVLYTK
-122 GAKGG
+122 GPHGG

-148 TVKAEV
+148 AVKAEII
-154 MDYNPE
+154 DYDPE
-160 TMEWV
+160 KMEFV
-165 DGVAYQVVRKDGKA
+165 DGADWAVVRKDGKA
-179 IDEWLNKIPAYDK
+179 IDEWLNNPNNGI
-192 DTQPDGLDWNK
+192 DWSK
-203 CVPEGGKD
+203 CVESGKGN
-211 QYDWCAYAAKTLNKY
+211 YDWCKYVAKTLNKE
-226 FKTTQFYVKTTS
+226 FKTTQFVVKTTS
-238 EIKILKLTV
+238 EIKVLKLTV

-264 LRVEDKKTVYTEMK
+264 LRVADKKTVYTEMK
-278 IVNDITIFA
+278 FVNDITIFA
-287 YEYVKSAAEYKYALE
+287 YEYVKSAAENDYALE
-302 LFDTGYS
+302 LFDEGYS
-309 DYKTYVN
+309 DYETYLA
-316 GYKQAD
+316 GYKTPD
-322 LAQIMGSRVISTTAF
+322 TAQRRGSRVISTTAF
-337 RAIEGKNIT
+337 RAIEGKDIT
-346 VNVYPSAKENDNRVA
+346 VNVYPTPKENDERVA

-381 YYEKEVKEANKTALA
+381 YYEKEVKEATSTALA

-419 VNFDLDWTYFQLREF
+419 VNFDLDWTYFELREF
-434 FGKKIEEQDVVTYY
+434 FGKKVEEQDIVTYY
-448 IIKDG
+448 ILKDG

-479 NTTLGQYQI
+479 NTTLGQYAI
-488 AVKVPAENKGEK
+488 AVKVPAENKGEE

>member
-1 MVKINVTNRLKRFT
+1 
-15 AKGKTLHPF
+15 
-24 GEEHLSPLETDWIA
+24 
-38 RREREGVLIIA
+38 
-49 QNLFLK
+49 
-55 GETNMKKIVA
+55 MKKIVA

-81 ALTKIELNKV
+81 ALTEIKLDQV
-91 EKTDD
+91 EVTED
-96 GKKLIKFENTVDI
+96 GTKLIKFVDTVEFI
-109 LGDPAADKVLYTD
+109 GADKVLYTN
-122 GAKGG
+122 GPHGG
-127 VAYFVLNTTGL
+127 VAYFVLKTTGL

-148 TVKAEV
+148 AVKAEII
-154 MDYNPE
+154 DYDPE
-160 TMEWV
+160 KMEFV
-165 DGVAYQVVRKDGKA
+165 DGADWAVVRKDGKA
-179 IDEWLNKIPAYDK
+179 IDEYLAAS
-192 DTQPDGLDWNK
+192 TTLDWSK
-203 CVPEGGKD
+203 CVESGKGN
-211 QYDWCAYAAKTLNKY
+211 YDWCKYVAKTLNKE
-226 FKTTQFYVKTTS
+226 FKTTQFVVKTTS
-238 EIKILKLTV
+238 EIKVLKLTV

-264 LRVEDKKTVYTEMK
+264 LRVADKKTVYTEMK
-278 IVNDITIFA
+278 FVNDITIFA
-287 YEYVKSAAEYKYALE
+287 YEYVKSAAENNYALE
-302 LFDTGYS
+302 LFDEGYS
-309 DYKTYVN
+309 DYETYLA
-316 GYKQAD
+316 GYKTPD
-322 LAQIMGSRVISTTAF
+322 TAQRMGSRVISTTAF
-337 RAIEGKNIT
+337 RAIEGKDIT
-346 VNVYPSAKENDNRVA
+346 VNVYPTPKENDERVA

-381 YYEKEVKEANKTALA
+381 YYEKEVKEATSTALA

-419 VNFDLDWTYFQLREF
+419 VNFDLDWTYFELREF
-434 FGKKIEEQDVVTYY
+434 FGKKVEEQDIVTYY
-448 IIKDG
+448 ILKDG

-479 NTTLGQYQI
+479 NTTLGQYAI
-488 AVKVPAENKGEK
+488 AVKVPAENKGEE

>member
-1 MVKINVTNRLKRFT
+1 
-15 AKGKTLHPF
+15 
-24 GEEHLSPLETDWIA
+24 
-38 RREREGVLIIA
+38 
-49 QNLFLK
+49 
-55 GETNMKKIVA
+55 MKKIVA

-81 ALTKIELNKV
+81 ALTKIDLDQV
-91 EKTDD
+91 EVTED
-96 GKKLIKFENTVDI
+96 GTKLIKFQDTVSFI
-109 LGDPAADKVLYTD
+109 GDPAKVLYTN
-122 GAKGG
+122 GPHGG

-148 TVKAEV
+148 AVKAEII
-154 MDYNPE
+154 DYDPE
-160 TMEWV
+160 KMEYV
-165 DGVAYQVVRKDGKA
+165 DGADWAVVRKDGKA
-179 IDEWLNKIPAYDK
+179 IDEWLNNPNNGI
-192 DTQPDGLDWNK
+192 DWSK
-203 CVPEGGKD
+203 CVESGKGN
-211 QYDWCAYAAKTLNKY
+211 YDWCKYVAKTLNKY
-226 FKTTQFYVKTTS
+226 FKTTQFVVKTTS
-238 EIKILKLTV
+238 EIKVLKLTV

-255 TEGSVKVSA
+255 TEGNVKVSA
-264 LRVEDKKTVYTEMK
+264 LRVADKKTVYTEMK
-278 IVNDITIFA
+278 FVNDITIFA
-287 YEYVKSAAEYKYALE
+287 YEYVKSAAENDYALE
-302 LFDTGYS
+302 LFDEGYS
-309 DYKTYVN
+309 DYETYLA
-316 GYKQAD
+316 GYKTPD
-322 LAQIMGSRVISTTAF
+322 TAQRRGSRVISTTAF
-337 RAIEGKNIT
+337 RAIEGKDIT
-346 VNVYPSAKENDNRVA
+346 VNVYPTPKENDERVA

-381 YYEKEVKEANKTALA
+381 YYEKEVKEATSTALA

-419 VNFDLDWTYFQLREF
+419 VNFDLDWTYFELREF
-434 FGKKIEEQDVVTYY
+434 FGKKVEEQDIVTYY
-448 IIKDG
+448 ILKDG

-479 NTTLGQYQI
+479 NTTLGQYAI
-488 AVKVPAENKGEK
+488 AVKVPAENKGEE

>member
-1 MVKINVTNRLKRFT
+1 
-15 AKGKTLHPF
+15 
-24 GEEHLSPLETDWIA
+24 
-38 RREREGVLIIA
+38 
-49 QNLFLK
+49 
-55 GETNMKKIVA
+55 MKKIVA

-81 ALTKIELNKV
+81 ALTKIDLDQV
-91 EKTDD
+91 EVTED
-96 GKKLIKFENTVDI
+96 GTKLIKFVDTVEFI
-109 LGDPAADKVLYTD
+109 GADKVLYTN
-122 GAKGG
+122 GPHGG

-148 TVKAEV
+148 AVKAEII
-154 MDYNPE
+154 DYDPE
-160 TMEWV
+160 KMEFV
-165 DGVAYQVVRKDGKA
+165 DGADWAVVRKDGKA
-179 IDEWLNKIPAYDK
+179 IDEYLAAS
-192 DTQPDGLDWNK
+192 TTLDWSK
-203 CVPEGGKD
+203 CVESGKGN
-211 QYDWCAYAAKTLNKY
+211 YDWCKYAAKTLNKF
-226 FKTTQFYVKTTS
+226 FKTTQFVVKTTS
-238 EIKILKLTV
+238 EIKVLKLTV

-264 LRVEDKKTVYTEMK
+264 LRVADKKTVYTEMK
-278 IVNDITIFA
+278 FVNDITIFA
-287 YEYVKSAAEYKYALE
+287 YEYVKSAAENDYALE
-302 LFDTGYS
+302 LFDVGYS
-309 DYKTYVN
+309 DYETYLA
-316 GYKQAD
+316 GYKTPD
-322 LAQIMGSRVISTTAF
+322 TAQRRGSRVISTTAF
-337 RAIEGKNIT
+337 RAIEGKDIT
-346 VNVYPSAKENDNRVA
+346 VNVYPTPKENDERVA

-381 YYEKEVKEANKTALA
+381 YYEKEVKEATSTALA

-419 VNFDLDWTYFQLREF
+419 VNFDLDWTYFELREF
-434 FGKKIEEQDVVTYY
+434 FGKKVEEQDIVTYY
-448 IIKDG
+448 ILKDG

-479 NTTLGQYQI
+479 NTTLGQYAI
-488 AVKVPAENKGEK
+488 AVKVPAENKGEE

>member
-1 MVKINVTNRLKRFT
+1 
-15 AKGKTLHPF
+15 
-24 GEEHLSPLETDWIA
+24 
-38 RREREGVLIIA
+38 
-49 QNLFLK
+49 
-55 GETNMKKIVA
+55 MKKIVA

-81 ALTKIELNKV
+81 ALTLTEIKLDQV
-91 EKTDD
+91 EVTED
-96 GKKLIKFENTVDI
+96 GTKLIKFVDTVEFI
-109 LGDPAADKVLYTD
+109 GADKVLYTN
-122 GAKGG
+122 GPHGG
-127 VAYFVLNTTGL
+127 VAYFVLKTTGL

-148 TVKAEV
+148 AVKAEII
-154 MDYNPE
+154 DYDPE
-160 TMEWV
+160 KMEFV
-165 DGVAYQVVRKDGKA
+165 DGADWAVVRKDGKA
-179 IDEWLNKIPAYDK
+179 IDEYLAAS
-192 DTQPDGLDWNK
+192 TTLDWSK
-203 CVPEGGKD
+203 CVESGKGN
-211 QYDWCAYAAKTLNKY
+211 YDWCKYVAKTLNKE
-226 FKTTQFYVKTTS
+226 FKTTQFVVKTTS
-238 EIKILKLTV
+238 EIKVLKLTV

-264 LRVEDKKTVYTEMK
+264 LRVADKKTVYTEMK
-278 IVNDITIFA
+278 FVNDITIFA
-287 YEYVKSAAEYKYALE
+287 YEYVKSAAENDYALE
-302 LFDTGYS
+302 LFDEGYS
-309 DYKTYVN
+309 DYETYLA
-316 GYKQAD
+316 GYKTPD
-322 LAQIMGSRVISTTAF
+322 TAQRRGSRVISTTAF
-337 RAIEGKNIT
+337 RAIEGKDIT
-346 VNVYPSAKENDNRVA
+346 VNVYPTPKENDERVA

-381 YYEKEVKEANKTALA
+381 YYEKEVKEATSTALA

-419 VNFDLDWTYFQLREF
+419 VNFDLGWTYFELREF
-434 FGKKIEEQDVVTYY
+434 FGKKVEEQDIVTYY
-448 IIKDG
+448 ILKDG

-479 NTTLGQYQI
+479 NTTLGQYAI
-488 AVKVPAENKGEK
+488 AVKVPAENKGEE

>member
-1 MVKINVTNRLKRFT
+1 
-15 AKGKTLHPF
+15 
-24 GEEHLSPLETDWIA
+24 
-38 RREREGVLIIA
+38 
-49 QNLFLK
+49 
-55 GETNMKKIVA
+55 MKKIVA

-81 ALTKIELNKV
+81 ALTENKLDQV
-91 EKTDD
+91 EVTED
-96 GKKLIKFENTVDI
+96 GTKLIKFQDTVSFI
-109 LGDPAADKVLYTD
+109 GDPAKVLYTN
-122 GAKGG
+122 GPHGG

-148 TVKAEV
+148 AVKAEII
-154 MDYNPE
+154 DYDPE
-160 TMEWV
+160 KMEYV
-165 DGVAYQVVRKDGKA
+165 DGADWAVVRKDGKA
-179 IDEWLNKIPAYDK
+179 IDEWLNDANNGI
-192 DTQPDGLDWNK
+192 DWSK
-203 CVPEGGKD
+203 CVESGKGN
-211 QYDWCAYAAKTLNKY
+211 YDWCKYVAKTLNKY
-226 FKTTQFYVKTTS
+226 FKTTQFVVKTTS
-238 EIKILKLTV
+238 EIKVLKLTV

-264 LRVEDKKTVYTEMK
+264 LRVADKKTVYTEMK
-278 IVNDITIFA
+278 FVNDITIFA
-287 YEYVKSAAEYKYALE
+287 YEYVKSAAEYDYALE
-302 LFDTGYS
+302 LFDEGYS
-309 DYKTYVN
+309 DYETYLA
-316 GYKQAD
+316 GYKTPD
-322 LAQIMGSRVISTTAF
+322 TAQRRGSRVISTTAF
-337 RAIEGKNIT
+337 RAIEGKDIT
-346 VNVYPSAKENDNRVA
+346 VNVYPTPKENDERVA

-381 YYEKEVKEANKTALA
+381 YYEKEVKEATSTALA

-419 VNFDLDWTYFQLREF
+419 VNFDLDWTYFELREF
-434 FGKKIEEQDVVTYY
+434 FGKKVEEQDIVTYY
-448 IIKDG
+448 ILKDG

-479 NTTLGQYQI
+479 NTTLGQYAI
-488 AVKVPAENKGEK
+488 AVKVPAENKGEQ

>member
-1 MVKINVTNRLKRFT
+1 
-15 AKGKTLHPF
+15 
-24 GEEHLSPLETDWIA
+24 
-38 RREREGVLIIA
+38 
-49 QNLFLK
+49 
-55 GETNMKKIVA
+55 MKKIVA

-81 ALTKIELNKV
+81 ALTKIELNQV

-109 LGDPAADKVLYTD
+109 LGDPATDKVLYTD

-160 TMEWV
+160 TMEYLS
-165 DGVAYQVVRKDGKA
+165 DATYDLARKDANANKLA
-179 IDEWLNKIPAYDK
+179 EDLANTKTVDWTKEANMNRYEWIKYVA
-192 DTQPDGLDWNK
+192 T
-203 CVPEGGKD
+203 
-211 QYDWCAYAAKTLNKY
+211 TLNKE
-226 FKTTQFYVKTTS
+226 FKTTQYYAKCFS

-309 DYKTYVN
+309 DYETYVN

>member
-1 MVKINVTNRLKRFT
+1 
-15 AKGKTLHPF
+15 
-24 GEEHLSPLETDWIA
+24 
-38 RREREGVLIIA
+38 
-49 QNLFLK
+49 
-55 GETNMKKIVA
+55 MKKIVA

-81 ALTKIELNKV
+81 ALTKIELDQV
-91 EKTDD
+91 EVTED
-96 GKKLIKFENTVDI
+96 GTKLIKFVDTVDFI
-109 LGDPAADKVLYTD
+109 GSGKVLYTN
-122 GAKGG
+122 GPHGG
-127 VAYFVLNTTGL
+127 VAYFVLKTTGL
-138 KDVKATYSND
+138 KDVKATYSNGD
-148 TVKAEV
+148 AVKAEII
-154 MDYNPE
+154 DYDPE
-160 TMEWV
+160 KMEFV
-165 DGVAYQVVRKDGKA
+165 DGADWAVVRKDGKA
-179 IDEWLNKIPAYDK
+179 IDEYLAAS
-192 DTQPDGLDWNK
+192 TTLDWSK
-203 CVPEGGKD
+203 CVESGKGN
-211 QYDWCAYAAKTLNKY
+211 YDWCKYVAKTLNKY
-226 FKTTQFYVKTTS
+226 FKTTQFVVKTTS
-238 EIKILKLTV
+238 EIKVLKLTV

-264 LRVEDKKTVYTEMK
+264 LRVADKKTVYTEMK
-278 IVNDITIFA
+278 FINDVTIFA

-302 LFDTGYS
+302 LFDEGYS
-309 DYKTYVN
+309 DYETYLA
-316 GYKQAD
+316 GYKTPD
-322 LAQIMGSRVISTTAF
+322 TAQRPGSRVISTTAF
-337 RAIEGKNIT
+337 RAIEGKDIT
-346 VNVYPSAKENDNRVA
+346 VNVYPTPKENDERVA

-381 YYEKEVKEANKTALA
+381 YYEKEVKEATSTALA

-419 VNFDLDWTYFQLREF
+419 VNFNLDWTYFKLREF
-434 FGKKIEEQDVVTYY
+434 FGKKIEEQDIVTYY
-448 IIKDG
+448 ILKDG

-479 NTTLGQYQI
+479 NTTLGQYAI
-488 AVKVPAENKGEK
+488 AVKVPAENKGEE